1 MLLSYVELIQLV
13 EAGIITAEFD
23 LINGAS
29 IDVRLHNEILVES
42 KPQEFDQIVSLS
54 AKESPK
60 MDRVYIGEGGYVMK
74 PNRFLLASTM
84 EQFNLPN
91 DIACEFKLKSSVA
104 RAGLNNMLAVW
115 VDPGFNN
122 SRLTLEL
129 KNDLEHHSLLLKAGM
144 KIGQMVF
151 YRCAPVPTDQ
161 SYSEKGRYNNS
172 DTTTMSKGV

>member
-1 MLLSYVELIQLV
+1 
-13 EAGIITAEFD
+13 
-23 LINGAS
+23 
-29 IDVRLHNEILVES
+29 EILVES

-60 MDRVYIGEGGYVMK
+60 LDRVFIGDGGYIMK
-74 PNRFLLASTM
+74 PNRFILASTIEM
-84 EQFNLPN
+84 FNLPN
-91 DIACEFKLKSSVA
+91 DISCEFKLKSSVA

-129 KNDLEHHSLLLKAGM
+129 KNDLEHHSLLLNSGM

-151 YRCAPVPTDQ
+151 YRCHPVPMDR
-161 SYSEKGRYNNS
+161 SYAVIGRYNNS
-172 DTTTMSKGV
+172 MTTTASQGV